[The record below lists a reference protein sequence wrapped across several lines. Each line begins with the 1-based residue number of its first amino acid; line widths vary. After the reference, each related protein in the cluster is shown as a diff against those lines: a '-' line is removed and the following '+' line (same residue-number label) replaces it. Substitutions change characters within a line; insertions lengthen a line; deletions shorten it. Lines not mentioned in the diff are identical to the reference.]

1 MGVSKGDRVMTDLAG
16 SDIYYDPYDFE
27 IDVDPYPLWKRM
39 RDEAP
44 LYYNEKYDFY
54 ALSRFDD
61 VEKALIDWKPFI
73 SGRGMILEL
82 IRSGIQFPPGNILFE
97 DPPIHD
103 AHRGILSRA
112 FTPRKMRGLEQQ
124 IRDYCARTLDPHVG
138 SDGFDFIADI
148 GAPMPMRVI
157 FMLLGVPEQD
167 QQALR
172 NQIDDG
178 LRLEESAP
186 REGQFDG
193 ILERSAE
200 MFEAYLDYRRE
211 HPSDDIMTQLLT
223 TEFEDETGTRRTL
236 DRAEVLTYVSNI
248 ASAGNETTTRLI
260 GWMGKVLA
268 EHPDQLRQVAEDR
281 SLIPQTVEELLRF
294 EAPSPIQSRY
304 VTRDVEYYGQTVPE
318 GAVISLINGSANR
331 DERQFG
337 PTAGQFDIHRQ
348 AGHHLS
354 FGYGLHFCLGANLA
368 RLEGRIALDEVL
380 NRWSHWEVD
389 YDNAKQARTSTVR
402 GWEKLPVL
410 TG

>member
-1 MGVSKGDRVMTDLAG
+1 
-16 SDIYYDPYDFE
+16 
-27 IDVDPYPLWKRM
+27 
-39 RDEAP
+39 
-44 LYYNEKYDFY
+44 
-54 ALSRFDD
+54 
-61 VEKALIDWKPFI
+61 
-73 SGRGMILEL
+73 
-82 IRSGIQFPPGNILFE
+82 
-97 DPPIHD
+97 
-103 AHRGILSRA
+103 
-112 FTPRKMRGLEQQ
+112 MRGLEQE

-138 SDGFDFIADI
+138 SGGFDFIADL

-178 LRLEESAP
+178 LRLEDSAP

-268 EHPDQLRQVAEDR
+268 ENPDQLRLVAEDR

-304 VTRDVEYYGQTVPE
+304 VTRDVEYHGQTVPE

-337 PTAGQFDIHRQ
+337 PTAGEFDIRRE

-380 NRWSHWEVD
+380 SRFPDWTVD
-389 YDNAKQARTSTVR
+389 LDNAHLASTSTVR
-402 GWEKLPVL
+402 GWETMPAVI
-410 TG
+410 G